1 METPLRKETK
11 KMRKWALAMGVAAST
26 VLLALAACTNSGS
39 NQANQTSTTTVV
51 VTTPVPSSGAQ
62 PHNQAD
68 VTFAQQMIPHH
79 QQAIQLSDIILGKQ
93 GIDPRVVDLANQI
106 KAAQDP
112 EIQQMQGWLSQWG
125 QPVPMMPSD
134 TATPSG
140 SPVPSETTTPS
151 GGPAPSASTT
161 PGAAQLPGM
170 VSDQEITAL
179 QNTEGADASKLF
191 LTMMIHH
198 HQGAITMAQTE
209 VKSGQNPPA
218 IALAQ
223 SIITTQQQQIDT
235 MQNLLTSL

>member
-1 METPLRKETK
+1 L
-11 KMRKWALAMGVAAST
+11 V
-26 VLLALAACTNSGS
+26 ACTNSGS